1 MTTYTK
7 FTDFLL
13 ILLLGLLTYTTQA
26 QNADRKYQSHTW
38 SKNLL
43 TVQTNEG
50 KLTLKAYNDYVIKV
64 AFEKSDS
71 QNPDTS
77 HAVVLQPQR
86 VLTNLRETS
95 NKLIMS
101 TEVLRAEV
109 IKSPLQVIFYNGDK
123 KLTSEAAGYFEKKDS
138 LKLRGFAFNLDN
150 SESLYGTGERALPL
164 NRRGYRLELYNK
176 AHYGYSDKSVLMGYN
191 IPLVLSSKKYA
202 IYFDNA
208 PKGFIDLGKTNP
220 SQLTFESIGG
230 NMTYYFIAAENL
242 SRVIEEYTLLTGRQ
256 PLPPRWVF
264 GNIATRYG
272 YRNEAEVRKVVKEY
286 QKQDFP
292 LDAVILDHYWYGEG
306 EIKKSVAMGDLD
318 WYKPNWPNGAGLVKD
333 LKKQNIQTVLITQ
346 PFVLTNSKNFD
357 YTSKNGLLAKDT
369 QGKTYVIPEFYFGQT
384 GILDIFQPAT
394 QQWFWSKYKKHIKTG
409 VNGWWGDLGEPEMH
423 PSGIRHTRGKA
434 DDLHNVYGHYWAKM
448 LAENYKKEY
457 PQVRPLILMR
467 AGFAGSQRFGLIPWS
482 GDVSR
487 SWGGLRSQI
496 PLALNMSLAG
506 LAYMHSDLG
515 GFAGGKL
522 SPELYTRWLQYGV
535 FQPVY
540 RPHSQ
545 EQVPSEP
552 IYYADSTQQIVR
564 KFIKLR
570 YQMLPYNYT
579 LAYQNALRG
588 TPLMRPLFFVEPDN
602 AQLYQTNESY
612 LWGDAFLVA
621 PVLQEGQK
629 TVKVYFPKGY
639 TWFDF
644 WSDKSYT
651 GGTTATIDVTLD
663 KIPVFVRGGAFV
675 PMIRPIN
682 NTSAYTSKNLIL
694 HYYFDK
700 TLEKEQEGLMY
711 EDDGKNAQALKNK
724 QYQLLEFEA
733 EQEGD
738 LFEMEFERN
747 RTTYTGAPG
756 QRNVTLIIHNK
767 KFSTVAKASKVGKK
781 EVQLKYNAAK
791 NQTTI
796 TFPWKKRKVELWL
809 K

>member
-7 FTDFLL
+7 FIVFLL
-13 ILLLGLLTYTTQA
+13 ISWLGLLTYPTQA
-26 QNADRKYQSHTW
+26 QNTNRKYQSHTW

-50 KLTLKAYNDYVIKV
+50 KLTLRAYNDYVIKV
-64 AFEKSDS
+64 AFEKTGF
-71 QNPDTS
+71 QNPDSS

-86 VLTNLRETS
+86 VQLKLTETA
-95 NKLIMS
+95 NKLLMS
-101 TEVLRAEV
+101 TEVVKVEV
-109 IKSPLQVIFYNGDK
+109 IKSPLQVIFYNGDNK
-123 KLTSEAAGYFEKKDS
+123 ITSEAAGYFEKGDS
-138 LKLRGFAFNLDN
+138 LGHKGFAFNLDN

-220 SQLTFESIGG
+220 NQLTFESIGG
-230 NMTYYFIAAENL
+230 NMAYYFIAAESL

-272 YRNEAEVRKVVKEY
+272 YRNEAEVRKVVQAY

-318 WYKPNWPNGAGLVKD
+318 WYKPNWPSGAGLVQD

-346 PFVLTNSKNFD
+346 PFVLTNSKNFE
-357 YTSKNGLLAKDT
+357 YTSKKGLLTKDA

-384 GILDIFQPAT
+384 GLLDIFQPAT
-394 QQWFWSKYKKHIKTG
+394 QQWFWSKYKKHIETG

-448 LAENYKKEY
+448 LAENYSKEY

-487 SWGGLRSQI
+487 SWGGFRSQI
-496 PLALNMSLAG
+496 PLALNMGLAG
-506 LAYMHSDLG
+506 LGYMHSDLG

-579 LAYQNALRG
+579 LAYQNAIRG

-602 AQLYQTNESY
+602 SKLYQNNESY

-621 PVLQEGQK
+621 PVLQKGQK

-644 WSDKSYT
+644 WSDKSYV

-682 NTSAYTSKNLIL
+682 NTSAYTSKDLII
-694 HYYFDK
+694 HYYFDEALK
-700 TLEKEQEGLMY
+700 EEQEGLMY
-711 EDDGKNAQALKNK
+711 EDDGKNAQALKTK
-724 QYQLLEFEA
+724 QYQLMEFEA
-733 EQEGD
+733 EWEGD
-738 LFEMEFERN
+738 FYEMEFERD
-747 RTTYTGAPG
+747 RTTYQGAPT

-767 KFSTVAKASKVGKK
+767 KFTTVAKTSKVSKK
-781 EVQLKYNAAK
+781 EVQLKYDTAK

-796 TFPWKKRKVELWL
+796 TFPWKNRKVELWL